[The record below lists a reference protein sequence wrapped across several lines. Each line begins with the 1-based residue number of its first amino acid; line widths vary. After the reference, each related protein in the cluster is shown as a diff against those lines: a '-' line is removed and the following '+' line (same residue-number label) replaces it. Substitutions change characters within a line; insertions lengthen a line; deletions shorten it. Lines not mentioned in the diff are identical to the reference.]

1 MFSQH
6 VVDHWNNE
14 KRELVQARNSSGF
27 KVKFNREE
35 VSRREAREKRYV
47 MLYKLIYRVDNV
59 D

>member
-27 KVKFNREE
+27 KVKRRSDRRNLGGNRTLFQ
-35 VSRREAREKRYV
+35 RLYV
-47 MLYKLIYRVDNV
+47 VGGMV
-59 D
+59 